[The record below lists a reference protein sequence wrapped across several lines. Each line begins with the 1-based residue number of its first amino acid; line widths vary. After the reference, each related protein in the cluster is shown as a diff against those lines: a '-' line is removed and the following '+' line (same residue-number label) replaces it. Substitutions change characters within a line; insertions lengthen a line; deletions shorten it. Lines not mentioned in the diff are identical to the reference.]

1 MSDYISQIFDAGGL
15 LAQQLEGY
23 EVRQGQIDL
32 ARAIDEVMCNGGHC
46 LAEGPCGTG
55 KSMSYGIPAIA
66 HAATNGIKVVIATA
80 NINLQ
85 EQLFYKDLPFLK
97 KILPFD
103 FKFALLKG
111 RNNYYCPEKEFASHA
126 AGTLKRL
133 PEKLKGQMNKVLN
146 WAKQT
151 KDGDKSELPFDPDP
165 KVWSRVSVTGED
177 CKGEACSYRD
187 VCFSERAKREAMK
200 AQIVITN
207 YHMLFAHV
215 SVRKASGGANL
226 VLPRFDFLICDEGH
240 EMAEIARDFFGF
252 SLSYFGLRD
261 LARWAKN
268 VGQQQLEG
276 KLLKK
281 GREFF
286 DMVRVVGSSRT
297 YRIRLRA
304 AGWDKGKHKAICEL
318 LGELQDAA
326 KAWMKSDYGEQERKE
341 AGHAH
346 SIASK
351 FRARLKEACGLDD
364 PNKAYWIDVSR
375 AGNAMVKAK
384 PVNVAERLKEEIW
397 DATRTVILTSATLTT
412 SGNFKFLRGEAGIPM
427 GIKEIAAPSPF
438 DYGQQCLFVVPNNMP
453 QPKDPSFP
461 EAVTAALDEIIHACR
476 GRTLCLFTS
485 KKNMR
490 EVHSQLSLPSV
501 GMPYKLLLQGSG
513 TGRGDL
519 YKEFKDDVS
528 SCLFGVASFW
538 TGVDVPGQAL
548 TGLVIDKL
556 PFPNMS
562 DPLINAISERD
573 KKSFWNYSVP
583 KAIIT
588 LRQGIGR
595 LIRRQDD
602 HGVVAV
608 LDSRLLGGSK
618 YGKQF
623 LSSLPP
629 MRATADINDVR
640 MFIEHMEG

>member
-15 LAQQLEGY
+15 LEQQLEGY
-23 EVRQGQIDL
+23 EVRPGQIQL
-32 ARAIDEVMCNGGHC
+32 ARAIDQAMCDGGHC

-55 KSMSYGIPAIA
+55 KSMAYGIPAIA
-66 HAATNGIKVVIATA
+66 HAASNGIKTVIATA

-85 EQLFYKDLPFLK
+85 EQLFFKDLPFLK
-97 KILPFD
+97 SVLPWN

-111 RNNYYCPEKEFASHA
+111 RNNYYCSEKEFASHA

-133 PEKLKGQMNKVLN
+133 PQKLQGQMNKILN
-146 WAKQT
+146 WAQQT

-165 KVWSRVSVTGED
+165 QVWNKVAVTGED

-187 VCFSERAKREAMK
+187 VCFFERAKKEAMR
-200 AQIVITN
+200 AQIVVTN
-207 YHMLFAHV
+207 YHMLFGHI
-215 SVRKASGGANL
+215 SVRKTTGGANL
-226 VLPRFDFLICDEGH
+226 VLPRYDFLILDEGH

-252 SLSYFGLRD
+252 SLSFFGIRD
-261 LARWAKN
+261 MARWCKT

-276 KLLKK
+276 KLLKT

-286 DMVRVVGSSRT
+286 DMVRVVGSSKS

-304 AGWDKGKHKAICEL
+304 AGWDKGKHRAICAL

-326 KAWMKSDYGEQERKE
+326 KAWRDSDYGEQERKE
-341 AGHAH
+341 AGHTH
-346 SIASK
+346 KMASK
-351 FRARLKEACGLDD
+351 FRVRLKEACGLSD

-375 AGNAMVKAK
+375 AGNAMIKAK
-384 PVNVAERLKEEIW
+384 PVNVAEQLKEEIW

-412 SGNFKFLRGEAGIPM
+412 GGNFKFLRGETGVPTNV
-427 GIKEIAAPSPF
+427 KEIVADSPF
-438 DYGQQCLFVVPNNMP
+438 DYAKQCLFVVPNTMP
-453 QPKDPSFP
+453 PPKDPGFP
-461 EAVTAALDEIIHACR
+461 GAVADAMGEIIEACR
-476 GRTLCLFTS
+476 GRALCLFTS

-490 EVHSQLSLPSV
+490 EVHSLLLLSTATR
-501 GMPYKLLLQGSG
+501 PYKLLLQGDG
-513 TGRGDL
+513 LGRAEL
-519 YKEFKDDVS
+519 YKKFKDDVE

-538 TGVDVPGQAL
+538 TGVDVPGEAL
-548 TGLVIDKL
+548 TALVIDKL

-562 DPLINAISERD
+562 DPLVNAISERD

-595 LIRRQDD
+595 LIRRKDD
-602 HGVVAV
+602 YGVVAV

-618 YGKQF
+618 YGGQF